1 MKSFTIKK
9 LYQLHSWVGLITGI
23 LLFIIAFSGAVAVFT
38 LPELKIW
45 ANDEIRAPI
54 QSNSQGLEQLIDD
67 YSNRVGPEY
76 LEEIHIRLP
85 SSRIS
90 HASRVIF
97 EGHFENEKGKEEH
110 KGIVYEFHPETLE
123 ELTKTDM
130 GTFFEQDKLDMSSF
144 LAHFHADLHLGSPL
158 GLILTGLLGLTLMVS
173 IVTGLFIHRKIL
185 PQLFTFRIRKTFSLM
200 LTDGHKVM
208 SVWAVLFHSTIAF
221 TGAFLGLATVI
232 LVPAA
237 AYVSFNGDQEKL
249 LDTFTVVKPAIISHV
264 EQPTQ
269 LSNILEHVEE
279 NRPDLTFRDVTI
291 MGYGDQNALVY
302 VYGTGGE
309 QMGGEFLSY
318 KGATGE
324 YIKSQARFGRLEGFT
339 GKILDAMFPLHYG
352 NFGGVLVKII
362 WCILGM
368 ITALLPISG
377 LMLWIERGLN
387 SQQPN
392 HSRRTYQNFNK
403 LLIGSCGGIVLATAA
418 LFPTQLILNR
428 VMHDLDH
435 TSVIFNVFFCVWL
448 IALIIP
454 FVVDYKKAI
463 KLIFLLIAGLLT
475 IVMPMDAILTS
486 SHIFNV
492 LETQH
497 FVSVSVD
504 WVLFFLGLLMLF
516 CYKKLFSLSSEH
528 SDSKDSEQDETLTE
542 EKA

>member
-23 LLFIIAFSGAVAVFT
+23 LLFIIAFSGSVAVFT

-54 QSNSQGLEQLIDD
+54 QSNSQGLEQLIDE
-67 YSNRVGPEY
+67 YSHKVGPEY
-76 LEEIHIRLP
+76 LEEVHIRLP
-85 SSRIS
+85 SSRVS
-90 HASRVIF
+90 QSSRVIF
-97 EGHFENEKGKEEH
+97 EGHFENDKGKEEH

-130 GTFFEQDKLDMSSF
+130 DTFFEQDKLDISTF
-144 LAHFHADLHLGSPL
+144 LAHFHADLHLGNPL

-185 PQLFTFRIRKTFSLM
+185 AQLFTFRIRKTFSLM

-249 LDTFTVVKPAIISHV
+249 LETFTAIPPAVISHV

-269 LSNILEHVEE
+269 LSNILEHSEKS
-279 NRPDLTFRDVTI
+279 RPDLTFRDIAI
-291 MGYGDQNALVY
+291 MGYGDKNAMIY
-302 VYGTGGE
+302 IYGTGSD
-309 QMGGEFLSY
+309 QMGGETLVY
-318 KGATGE
+318 NGVTGE
-324 YIKSQARFGRLEGFT
+324 YIKSQARFGRLEGVT

-352 NFGGVLVKII
+352 NFGGVLVKAI
-362 WCILGM
+362 WSILGM
-368 ITALLPISG
+368 ITALLPITG

-418 LFPTQLILNR
+418 LFPTQLILNK
-428 VMHDLDH
+428 VMHGLDH
-435 TSVIFNVFFCVWL
+435 TSAIFNVFFSVWL
-448 IALIIP
+448 IALLIP
-454 FVVDYKKAI
+454 FLVHYKKAI
-463 KLIFLLIAGLLT
+463 KAIYLMIAALLT
-475 IVMPMDAILTS
+475 LVMPMDAVLTS

-492 LETQH
+492 FETQH

-504 WVLFFLGLLMLF
+504 WVLLFLGLLMLF
-516 CYKKLFSLSSEH
+516 SYKKLFSLPGG
-528 SDSKDSEQDETLTE
+528 DSKDSEQDETLTE
-542 EKA
+542 GKA

>member
-1 MKSFTIKK
+1 
-9 LYQLHSWVGLITGI
+9 
-23 LLFIIAFSGAVAVFT
+23 
-38 LPELKIW
+38 
-45 ANDEIRAPI
+45 
-54 QSNSQGLEQLIDD
+54 
-67 YSNRVGPEY
+67 
-76 LEEIHIRLP
+76 
-85 SSRIS
+85 
-90 HASRVIF
+90 
-97 EGHFENEKGKEEH
+97 
-110 KGIVYEFHPETLE
+110 
-123 ELTKTDM
+123 
-130 GTFFEQDKLDMSSF
+130 
-144 LAHFHADLHLGSPL
+144 
-158 GLILTGLLGLTLMVS
+158 
-173 IVTGLFIHRKIL
+173 
-185 PQLFTFRIRKTFSLM
+185 M

-291 MGYGDQNALVY
+291 MGYGDQNALGY

-392 HSRRTYQNFNK
+392 HSRRTYQNFNI

-428 VMHDLDH
+428 VMHDLDP
-435 TSVIFNVFFCVWL
+435 TSVIFNVFFSVWL

-528 SDSKDSEQDETLTE
+528 SDSKDSEQDETTTE